1 MEIKRINRKKLAL
14 LVLTVMFL
22 LSNVTAIFHVYHL
35 THFSIKKSEK
45 AIPMNEMNVM
55 DKIRVIL
62 TGYRHQRPSSSYVP
76 TKPFKADT
84 LTEGGIKTCIWK
96 FTSEV
101 GKGTVILFHGFSGE
115 KSGMMDKALF
125 FDSMGFHTVVVDFIG
140 SGGSEGR
147 VTTLGYRESIQVKQ
161 CFAYIQ
167 RQMETP
173 IYLMG
178 TSMGAVAIMKALS
191 ESDIQPKGIILE
203 SPFGS
208 MRQTIKNRFV
218 AMGIPHFPMADAMV
232 FWGGILHGFNAFQHR
247 PTEYAHH
254 IHCPTLIIHGRQ
266 DPKVQISEIME
277 IHDHIPGATQLLFL
291 EHVGHDNFIKRSPS
305 KWKTN
310 VGKFILS
317 HTE

>member
-1 MEIKRINRKKLAL
+1 METKRNHRKKIAILMVTVCFVL
-14 LVLTVMFL
+14 L
-22 LSNVTAIFHVYHL
+22 NVIAIFHVYHL
-35 THFSIKKSEK
+35 THFNIQQSEK

-62 TGYRHQRPSSSYVP
+62 TGYRHQRPSTSYIP
-76 TKPFKADT
+76 TKPFIADT
-84 LTEGGIKTCIWK
+84 LTEGGIKTCVWK

-125 FDSMGFHTVVVDFIG
+125 FDSMGFHTMVVDFMG

-161 CFAYIQ
+161 CFNYIQ
-167 RQMETP
+167 QQEQTP
-173 IYLMG
+173 IFLMG

-232 FWGGILHGFNAFQHR
+232 FWGGILHGFNAFKHR
-247 PTEYAHH
+247 PTAYAPH
-254 IHCPTLIIHGRQ
+254 IHCPTLIIHGKQ
-266 DPKVQISEIME
+266 DPKVQMSEIME
-277 IHDHIPGATQLLFL
+277 IHDHILGSTQLLIL
-291 EHVGHDNFIKRSPS
+291 EHVGHDNFINRSPS
-305 KWKTN
+305 KWKSN
-310 VGKFILS
+310 VGKFILNN
-317 HTE
+317 